1 MASEMRHR
9 NGMGVAGIA
18 NVRGLLSSAVH
29 IAHRYLLEH
38 PARSFTALVGI
49 TLLVEII
56 VLYACREHLGLESL
70 TPTKLRELVV
80 ILGGSAAVEFAVW
93 RTWISERES
102 ATAHRRLLNERY
114 QKGVEMLGDQVLTV
128 RFGGVYALDRLA
140 EEWPDLYH
148 IQIMK
153 TLCAFVR
160 HPTEISEGDRL
171 SYDRAGGDVQAAMQ
185 AIGERRHLAIEQA
198 VEYSPDLGDCDLRN
212 LRLTDAVLA
221 AVNLRGADLR
231 GADLTNADL
240 AHAQLQRAD
249 LSGAILDNADLSGA
263 VFADDDG
270 AAIGLTQAQLD
281 RAHAEPDE
289 PPILAAPLA
298 WKSE

>member
-1 MASEMRHR
+1 
-9 NGMGVAGIA
+9 
-18 NVRGLLSSAVH
+18 
-29 IAHRYLLEH
+29 
-38 PARSFTALVGI
+38 
-49 TLLVEII
+49 
-56 VLYACREHLGLESL
+56 
-70 TPTKLRELVV
+70 
-80 ILGGSAAVEFAVW
+80 
-93 RTWISERES
+93 
-102 ATAHRRLLNERY
+102 
-114 QKGVEMLGDQVLTV
+114 MLGDQVLTV

-212 LRLTDAVLA
+212 LRLA

-289 PPILAAPLA
+289 PPILAAPLT